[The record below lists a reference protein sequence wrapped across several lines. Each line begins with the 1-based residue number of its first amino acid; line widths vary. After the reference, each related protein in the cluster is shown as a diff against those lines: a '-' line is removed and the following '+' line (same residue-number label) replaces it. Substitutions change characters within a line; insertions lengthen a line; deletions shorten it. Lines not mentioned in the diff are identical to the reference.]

1 VEAALTEETTCDEN
15 AQPYQRFQE
24 RGVKSKRA
32 AGPRGRSKITT
43 TSKEEPDEESDFE
56 LQLRS
61 TLA

>member
-15 AQPYQRFQE
+15 AQPYRRFQD

-32 AGPRGRSKITT
+32 AVPRGRSKTT
-43 TSKEEPDEESDFE
+43 TTPKDEPGEESEFE